1 MSGLV
6 KNYLL
11 EEGARESRIGSRRQ
25 DGSYHDSSCIFILEK
40 VPQLFERVI
49 IFWFLLLCCL
59 FIVSSIP
66 SFFLSLSF
74 LSIFEQRFCLELLQT
89 CSYFVRLHF
98 IIFVFICFIC
108 FLLLFVRFRLFVFFC
123 NLFWFW
129 TWWLFQLFCC
139 LADLLYFLCLLTNQ
153 FL

>member
-1 MSGLV
+1 M
-6 KNYLL
+6 KKYLL
-11 EEGARESRIGSRRQ
+11 GEGARESRIGSRRQ
-25 DGSYHDSSCIFILEK
+25 DGFYHDSSCTFIFEK
-40 VPQLFERVI
+40 VPQLFKRVI
-49 IFWFLLLCCL
+49 IFWFLLLCSL

-98 IIFVFICFIC
+98 IIFVFICFIG
-108 FLLLFVRFRLFVFFC
+108 FLLRFGLFFFFC
-123 NLFWFW
+123 NLFRFW
-129 TWWLFQLFCC
+129 AWWLFQLFCC
-139 LADLLYFLCLLTNQ
+139 LADLLYLLCLLTNQ